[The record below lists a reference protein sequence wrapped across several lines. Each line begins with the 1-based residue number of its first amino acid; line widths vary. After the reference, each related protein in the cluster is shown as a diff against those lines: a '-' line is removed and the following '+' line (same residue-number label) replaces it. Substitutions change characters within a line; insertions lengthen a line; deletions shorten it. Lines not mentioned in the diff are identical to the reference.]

1 MQEISQAEKERYSR
15 HIALEEIGEKGQMKL
30 KAAKVLIIGVGG
42 LGSPLALYLAAA
54 GIGEIGIMDDDI
66 VSESNLQRQ
75 ILFNTN
81 EIGKPKV
88 KIAYEKLSAL
98 NPYTKFNTY
107 NYRLDENN
115 AIDIIRNYD
124 IVVDGCDNLFT
135 RYIIN
140 DACVSLN
147 KIYVYGSIGEFNG
160 QVSVFNFMGG
170 PTYRCLYPYD
180 DNVKNFTQNPG
191 VIGVLP
197 GITAT
202 IQANEVIKIITG
214 IGEPLSGK
222 LLLIDSKQSS
232 FIHLKI

>member
-1 MQEISQAEKERYSR
+1 
-15 HIALEEIGEKGQMKL
+15 
-30 KAAKVLIIGVGG
+30 
-42 LGSPLALYLAAA
+42 
-54 GIGEIGIMDDDI
+54 MDDDI

-81 EIGKPKV
+81 DIGLPKV
-88 KIAYEKLSAL
+88 KVAYEKLSTL
-98 NPYTKFNTY
+98 NPYTKFDTHD
-107 NYRLDENN
+107 YRLDEKN
-115 AIDIIRNYD
+115 ALEIVENYD

-140 DACVSLN
+140 DACVKLD
-147 KIYVYGSIGEFNG
+147 KVYVYGSIGEFSG
-160 QVSVFNFMGG
+160 QVSVFNYKEG

-180 DNVKNFTQNPG
+180 KDVRNFTQKTG

-202 IQANEVIKIITG
+202 IQANEVIKLITD

-222 LLLIDSKQSS
+222 LLLIDS
-232 FIHLKI
+232 LKSNFFCLEIKRKKDHKNNLLF